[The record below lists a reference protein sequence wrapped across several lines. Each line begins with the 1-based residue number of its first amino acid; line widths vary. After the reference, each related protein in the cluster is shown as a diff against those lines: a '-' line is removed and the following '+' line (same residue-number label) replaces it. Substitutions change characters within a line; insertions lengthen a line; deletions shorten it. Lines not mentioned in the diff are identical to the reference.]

1 MEKRPF
7 RGSLTERRRLG
18 FAATPVSRLF
28 GRRVSRYAD
37 SVLMAD
43 DDRSRCRAVLELSR
57 VTRLK
62 GRGDA
67 AQPAGLLVG

>member
-7 RGSLTERRRLG
+7 RGSLTVRRRMGL
-18 FAATPVSRLF
+18 AATPVSRLF
-28 GRRVSRYAD
+28 GRRVGRCAD

-43 DDRSRCRAVLELSR
+43 DDGTRYRAVFDLSR
-57 VTRLK
+57 ITRLK

-67 AQPAGLLVG
+67 ALPAGLLAA

>member
-1 MEKRPF
+1 M
-7 RGSLTERRRLG
+7 
-18 FAATPVSRLF
+18 SRLF
-28 GRRVSRYAD
+28 DRRVRRYAD

-43 DDRSRCRAVLELSR
+43 DDRSRCSAVLELSR

-67 AQPAGLLVG
+67 ALPAGLPDNSQMSRNRTNNRRDLE